1 MMYFCLFSGGSAS
14 SLRGAGAAQ
23 TKKPGDARASAVRP
37 GGPPRQRGAPGKHLK
52 MPPTNIID
60 GLVLNI
66 IELSQVIIVKVKHR
80 SSNLSVRSSDV

>member
-1 MMYFCLFSGGSAS
+1 M
-14 SLRGAGAAQ
+14 RGAGAAQ

-37 GGPPRQRGAPGKHLK
+37 CGPPRQRGAPGKHLK
-52 MPPTNIID
+52 MPPTLNDIID